1 MSAPDSLA
9 VDERAIYDNDLIT
22 RLKAAVRYWKSGWIE
37 MHDERGDDLDTDAV
51 LESQPK
57 PFFTDF
63 KLSVKTKIALLLD
76 HSSSIE
82 DEEIEYKKATIAL
95 CESLKFLGVSFA
107 VYAFSTK
114 ERKVK
119 CWIIKR
125 PEEKWSSINA
135 RNLAQIKASGGTP
148 LAEIYNLLLPVMKMF
163 RPDILITLT
172 DGEPADYGAVRSAVT
187 SYKMMGIRM
196 VGIGLGKNVNSAV
209 NIGQNLKGLEFE
221 KTLAV
226 SRLQDIPRKV
236 LSLLQI

>member
-1 MSAPDSLA
+1 
-9 VDERAIYDNDLIT
+9 
-22 RLKAAVRYWKSGWIE
+22 
-37 MHDERGDDLDTDAV
+37 
-51 LESQPK
+51 
-57 PFFTDF
+57 
-63 KLSVKTKIALLLD
+63 LLLD